1 MNLNQPVKQSPPPVC
16 FQNPGAERLYFR
28 LLETIR
34 LVLEDSS
41 QRVGVPLKHPSS
53 GGFDP
58 CDPKCQIVEHGEAF
72 LRFATSRFE
81 LQRGGEYR
89 FFDLGDCRNILR
101 ITDEI
106 CGLLHDP
113 RSGVTGQD
121 KVCLALEALRNQV
134 LDLYADLHSE
144 NVVAVTN
151 H

>member
-41 QRVGVPLKHPSS
+41 QRVGVPLKHPAS

-58 CDPKCQIVEHGEAF
+58 KAGLSVDGGEAF

-81 LQRGGEYR
+81 LQCGGASH

-101 ITDEI
+101 VIDEV
-106 CGLLHDP
+106 CGLLDDP
-113 RSGVTGQD
+113 ISGVTGQD
-121 KVCLALEALRNQV
+121 RVSVALEELRNRV
-134 LDLYADLHSE
+134 LDVYADL
-144 NVVAVTN
+144 NPARVTAAIC
-151 H
+151 